1 MAPVVT
7 LEAPI
12 LQVHDVAGPGSVG
25 YGATHLTRAGMRIAT
40 VPVGYAD
47 GYLRAASGRATAR
60 IAGQEVPLA
69 GRVSMDLIS
78 LDVSALPADAV
89 RPGTMVELIGGPDG
103 HRPLGRG
110 RGHDRLRSIDATWQ
124 PVRASVYPAGSQEG
138 RAMNPLAVIGRIFL
152 SFLTAVGDLTL
163 FAGRA
168 IVQGLSGPFYP
179 RAILRQMVD
188 IGYYSLPVVGLT
200 AIFTGMVL
208 ALQSYTGFSRFEAES
223 AVATIVVLSMTREL
237 GPVLAGL
244 MVAGRVGASMAAEIG
259 TMRVTEQIDAL
270 TTLST
275 DPFKYLVWPRLI
287 AGLLM
292 LPLLVIVADIIGVF
306 GGYIV
311 GIYKLGFGPYEY
323 INNTFEFL
331 ETEDVVS
338 GLVKAAVFG
347 FLVALMG
354 CYQGYHSEGGAQGVG
369 AATTKAVVSA
379 SILILTANYVVT
391 EMFFRR

>member
-1 MAPVVT
+1 
-7 LEAPI
+7 
-12 LQVHDVAGPGSVG
+12 
-25 YGATHLTRAGMRIAT
+25 
-40 VPVGYAD
+40 
-47 GYLRAASGRATAR
+47 
-60 IAGQEVPLA
+60 
-69 GRVSMDLIS
+69 
-78 LDVSALPADAV
+78 
-89 RPGTMVELIGGPDG
+89 
-103 HRPLGRG
+103 
-110 RGHDRLRSIDATWQ
+110 
-124 PVRASVYPAGSQEG
+124 
-138 RAMNPLAVIGRIFL
+138 MNLLAVIGRLFL
-152 SFLTAVGDLTL
+152 GFLQAIGDLTL

-168 IVQGLSGPFYP
+168 VAQGASGPWYP
-179 RAILRQMVD
+179 RTIVRQMID

-208 ALQSYTGFSRFEAES
+208 ALQSHTGFSRFEAQS

-275 DPFKYLVWPRLI
+275 DPFKYLVWPRLL

-292 LPLLVIVADIIGVF
+292 LPLLVLVADVIGVF
-306 GGYIV
+306 GGYLV
-311 GIYKLGFGPYEY
+311 GIYKLGFGPEEY
-323 INNTFEFL
+323 IRRTWEFL
-331 ETEDVVS
+331 EVQDVVS

-354 CYQGYHSEGGAQGVG
+354 CYQGYHSRGGAQGVG

-391 EMFFRR
+391 EIFFSR